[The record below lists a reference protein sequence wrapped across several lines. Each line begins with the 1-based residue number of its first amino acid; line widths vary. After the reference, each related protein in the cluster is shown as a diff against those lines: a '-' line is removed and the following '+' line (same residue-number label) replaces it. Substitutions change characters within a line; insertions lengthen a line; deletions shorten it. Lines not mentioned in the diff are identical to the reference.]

1 MIYMKKKIILL
12 LILLILPFGVEAK
25 SLADMRKELK
35 KLEAKLAE
43 SKNQEKLNKEE
54 VEKINSEIN
63 TITNTAVQQ
72 ILLNKNSTKNILD
85 DLQKRINV
93 LGE

>member
-1 MIYMKKKIILL
+1 M
-12 LILLILPFGVEAK
+12 
-25 SLADMRKELK
+25 
-35 KLEAKLAE
+35 AKLTNILAV
-43 SKNQEKLNKEE
+43 NQKTLEDDFYTKYDKADLSAKARVISAKQLNKIEP
-54 VEKINSEIN
+54 VFTPARNQKEIN

-85 DLQKRINV
+85 DLQKRINA